1 MYLKGRATEK
11 KKRRERK
18 NELIPALNHYPN
30 TCIKWAGP
38 GQRVENSV
46 WVTKW
51 VQRDPS
57 T

>member
-1 MYLKGRATEK
+1 MYLKGRATE